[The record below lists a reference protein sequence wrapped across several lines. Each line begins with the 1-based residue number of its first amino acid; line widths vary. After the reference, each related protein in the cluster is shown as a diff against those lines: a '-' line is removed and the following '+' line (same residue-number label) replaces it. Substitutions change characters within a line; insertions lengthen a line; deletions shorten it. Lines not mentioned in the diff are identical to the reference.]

1 MNINIKQRHFIQK
14 SQIKELQDDLLNHYD
29 KKFVAQI
36 FPNKAKVEVIQTDS
50 GDILYAVNKIL
61 KLWKSKEGYLPVL
74 TLLLNRQVE
83 LKKIVVDKG
92 AIRFVTNAADVM
104 RPGIT
109 HIDPLIKKDD
119 IVVIVDENHDR
130 ALAIGKALLNAD
142 QMQETKTGKVV
153 KNLHT
158 IQDDVWKFAKEFR

>member
-1 MNINIKQRHFIQK
+1 MNIKQRHFIQK
-14 SQIKELQDDLLNHYD
+14 SQIRELQDDLLKQYD
-29 KKFVAQI
+29 EKFVAQI
-36 FPNKAKVEVIQTDS
+36 FPKKARIELIQTDA
-50 GDILYAVNKIL
+50 GDTLYAVNNVL
-61 KLWKSKEGYLPVL
+61 KLWKSKDGYIPVL
-74 TLLLNRQVE
+74 KLLLNKQVD

-109 HIDPLIKKDD
+109 HIEPSIKKGN

-130 ALAIGKALLNAD
+130 ALAIGKAMFDAKEMEDKNS
-142 QMQETKTGKVV
+142 GKVV

-158 IQDDVWKFAKEFR
+158 IQDNVWKFEKEFR

>member
-1 MNINIKQRHFIQK
+1 MNIKQRHFIQK
-14 SQIKELQDDLLNHYD
+14 SQIKELQDDILNRYD
-29 KKFVAQI
+29 EKFVGQI
-36 FPNKAKVEVIQTDS
+36 FPNKAKVEVIQTDD
-50 GDILYAVNKIL
+50 GDTLYAINKVL

-74 TLLLNRQVE
+74 TLLLNRQVD

-109 HIDPLIKKDD
+109 YIDPSIKKGD

-130 ALAIGKALLNAD
+130 ALAIGKAMLNAD
-142 QMQETKTGKVV
+142 KMQETKAGKVV

-158 IQDDVWKFAKEFR
+158 IQDNVWEFAKGFK

>member
-1 MNINIKQRHFIQK
+1 MNIKQRHFIQK
-14 SQIKELQDDLLNHYD
+14 SQIKELQDDILNQYD
-29 KKFVAQI
+29 EKFVAQI
-36 FPNKAKVEVIQTDS
+36 FPNKAKVEVIQTDD
-50 GDILYAVNKIL
+50 GDTLYAINNVL
-61 KLWKSKEGYLPVL
+61 KLWKSKEGYIPVL
-74 TLLLNRQVE
+74 TLLLNRQVD

-109 HIDPLIKKDD
+109 HIDPLIKKGD

-130 ALAIGKALLNAD
+130 ALAIGKAMLNAD
-142 QMQETKTGKVV
+142 QMQETKAGKVV

-158 IQDDVWKFAKEFR
+158 IQDNVWKFEKGFK

>member
-1 MNINIKQRHFIQK
+1 MNIKQRHFIQK
-14 SQIKELQDDLLNHYD
+14 SQIKELLDDISEHYD
-29 KKFVAQI
+29 EQFVAQI
-36 FPNKAKVEVIQTDS
+36 FPKKAKVEIIQTDA
-50 GDILYAVNKIL
+50 GDTLYAVNNVL
-61 KLWKSKEGYLPVL
+61 KLWKSKEGYIPVL
-74 TLLLNRQVE
+74 TLLLNKQVE

-109 HIDPLIKKDD
+109 HIEPSIKKGD

-130 ALAIGKALLNAD
+130 ALAIGKAMLNAK

-158 IQDDVWKFAKEFR
+158 IQDNVWKFEKEFK

>member
-1 MNINIKQRHFIQK
+1 MNIKQRHFIQK
-14 SQIKELQDDLLNHYD
+14 SQIKELQDDILNHYD

-36 FPNKAKVEVIQTDS
+36 FPKKARIEVILTDA
-50 GDILYAVNKIL
+50 GDTLYAVNNVL
-61 KLWKSKEGYLPVL
+61 KLWKSKEGYIPVL
-74 TLLLNRQVE
+74 TLLLNKKID

-109 HIDPLIKKDD
+109 HIDPSIIKGD

-130 ALAIGKALLNAD
+130 ALAIGKAMFNAN
-142 QMQETKTGKVV
+142 QMQEIKTGKVV

-158 IQDDVWKFAKEFR
+158 IQDNVWKFEKQFK

>member
-1 MNINIKQRHFIQK
+1 MNIKQRHFIK
-14 SQIKELQDDLLNHYD
+14 SSEIKILKDEIIKHYD
-29 KKFVAQI
+29 QGFVEVI
-36 FPNKAKVEVIQTDS
+36 FPKKAKVEVIQTEA
-50 GDILYAVNKIL
+50 GDTLYAVNNVL
-61 KLWKSKEGYLPVL
+61 KLWKSKEGYIPVL
-74 TLLLNRQVE
+74 TLLLNRQVD

-109 HIDPLIKKDD
+109 HIDPSIKKGD

-130 ALAIGKALLNAD
+130 ALAIGKAMLNAD

-158 IQDDVWKFAKEFR
+158 IQDNVWKFEKQFK

>member
-1 MNINIKQRHFIQK
+1 MNIKQRHFIQK
-14 SQIKELQDDLLNHYD
+14 SQIKELQDDILNRYD
-29 KKFVAQI
+29 EKFVGQI
-36 FPNKAKVEVIQTDS
+36 FPNKAKVEVIQTDD
-50 GDILYAVNKIL
+50 GDTLYAINKVL

-74 TLLLNRQVE
+74 TLLLNRQVD

-109 HIDPLIKKDD
+109 YIDPSIKKGD

-130 ALAIGKALLNAD
+130 ALAIGKAMLNAD

-158 IQDDVWKFAKEFR
+158 IQDNVWEFAKGFK

>member
-1 MNINIKQRHFIQK
+1 MNIKQRHFIQK
-14 SQIKELQDDLLNHYD
+14 SQIRELQEDILNRYD
-29 KKFVAQI
+29 EKFVAQI
-36 FPNKAKVEVIQTDS
+36 FPNKAKVEVIQTDD
-50 GDILYAVNKIL
+50 GDTLYAINKVL

-74 TLLLNRQVE
+74 TLLLNKQVD

-109 HIDPLIKKDD
+109 NIDPSIKKGD

-130 ALAIGKALLNAD
+130 ALAIGKAMLNAD
-142 QMQETKTGKVV
+142 QMQETKAGKVV

-158 IQDDVWKFAKEFR
+158 IQDNVWEFAKGF